1 MIRIGPKQYI
11 SEKFIQDYYG
21 YTKSEAMKLYRDKF
35 PQFSRNELK
44 FYA

>member
-1 MIRIGPKQYI
+1 MIRIGTKQYI
-11 SEKFIQDYYG
+11 SGKFIQDYYG
-21 YTKSEAMKLYRDKF
+21 YTKSEAMELYKNKF